1 MGALATARS
10 TLAGVPLKRL
20 IMRTVRAIQGQ
31 ERVHVLKVKLVV
43 DAWRVAWGGNA
54 RTASTLETGPLW
66 ATGAIEGFE
75 GMRGPPVF
83 AHAAAHM
90 LMLRL
95 ISYFKAAAKACVC
108 VHVWG

>member
-54 RTASTLETGPLW
+54 RTVSTLETGPLW

-75 GMRGPPVF
+75 GMRGPPVA
-83 AHAAAHM
+83 AHAA
-90 LMLRL
+90 
-95 ISYFKAAAKACVC
+95 
-108 VHVWG
+108 VH